1 MEFQKGERVF
11 LNFETGGVEKTDQ
24 QPGFEPEPESEP
36 AALPAFDFVGDILE
50 RDPSSAAPPVAPS
63 FKPNTTGFPAH
74 KKRTPR
80 VSAFKQRRTANEQ
93 QTAPAPAPAPKAQDA
108 SSLHSAPP
116 PRAKFDPDDERRA
129 IDEENQRRLDSMS
142 EAEIEEERREL
153 MANLD
158 PALIQ
163 RLLNRSNT
171 DAGGS
176 EPQSQ
181 SLGGQAQPTKV
192 EHADAEFAIQHRL
205 FQSNLDDGSNA
216 QQEWPEDRMEKP
228 ESTMPTEDAKSGP
241 PMKEPSSKKVAFAAS
256 VDEKEEEAENVG
268 PRTEEPTTSASTSTS
283 TSTSATHTH
292 GEEATGS
299 LHFPPTPQ
307 PPDLDPND
315 PDFLKNM
322 HAKYFPS
329 LPYNPSTVE
338 WMKPV
343 DPTDKSSPYHPSQT
357 ALNASELR
365 FDFKGTLLAPSIA
378 REIPTNRGLHH
389 HADAPEAAGYTIP
402 ELAVTARS
410 AVPAQRCMA
419 YQTLGRILYRLGQ
432 GEFGVEKPRQET
444 DGPVKVAT
452 NPDDEGDEVTEDDD
466 VGHYMAAG
474 LWQCIED
481 GRVIETMTEEANRE
495 KGHLTARTFAQE
507 ALWNWRRGGGRQRHA
522 V

>member
-11 LNFETGGVEKTDQ
+11 LNFETGGVERTHQ
-24 QPGFEPEPESEP
+24 NPENEPEPP
-36 AALPAFDFVGDILE
+36 VIPAFDFVGDILE
-50 RDPSSAAPPVAPS
+50 RNPATAAPPVAPS
-63 FKPNTTGFPAH
+63 FKSNTTGFPAH

-80 VSAFKQRRTANEQ
+80 VSAFKQRRAANEQ
-93 QTAPAPAPAPKAQDA
+93 QAAPIPKAQDA
-108 SSLHSAPP
+108 STLHSAPP
-116 PRAKFDPDDERRA
+116 PRAKFEADDERRA
-129 IDEENQRRLDSMS
+129 IDEENQRRLDMMS
-142 EAEIEEERREL
+142 EEEIEEERREL

-163 RLLNRSNT
+163 RLLNRHNVE
-171 DAGGS
+171 AGS
-176 EPQSQ
+176 SQQQHETTEEPKKSTETRQTE
-181 SLGGQAQPTKV
+181 PEYKITR
-192 EHADAEFAIQHRL
+192 RL
-205 FQSNLDDGSNA
+205 FESNIEDGSNE
-216 QQEWPEDRMEKP
+216 QQQWPEDKVET
-228 ESTMPTEDAKSGP
+228 S
-241 PMKEPSSKKVAFAAS
+241 EPAASVQEPVKTASSKKVSFAAEE
-256 VDEKEEEAENVG
+256 DEEV
-268 PRTEEPTTSASTSTS
+268 TTSQAPENTTAPS
-283 TSTSATHTH
+283 HTH
-292 GEEATGS
+292 ADEATGS
-299 LHFPPTPQ
+299 LHFPLIPQ

-315 PDFLKNM
+315 PNFLENM

-378 REIPTNRGLHH
+378 REIPTNKGLHH

-410 AVPAQRCMA
+410 AVAAQRCMA

-432 GEFGVEKPRQET
+432 GEFGEEKPKQET
-444 DGPVKVAT
+444 DGPVRMAT
-452 NPDDEGDEVTEDDD
+452 NPDEEDSEVEDED

-474 LWQCIED
+474 LWKCIED
-481 GRVIETMTEEANRE
+481 GRVIETMTEEANKER
-495 KGHLTARTFAQE
+495 GHLTAKTFAQE
-507 ALWNWRRGGGRQRHA
+507 ALWNWRRGGGRKRHA

>member
-11 LNFETGGVEKTDQ
+11 LNFETGGVEKADQ
-24 QPGFEPEPESEP
+24 EPQPEPSV
-36 AALPAFDFVGDILE
+36 LPAFDFVGDILE
-50 RDPSSAAPPVAPS
+50 RNPSAAAPPVAPS
-63 FKPNTTGFPAH
+63 FKANTTGFPAH

-80 VSAFKQRRTANEQ
+80 VSAFKQRRAATELQPTA
-93 QTAPAPAPAPKAQDA
+93 APKAQDA
-108 SSLHSAPP
+108 STLHSAPP
-116 PRAKFDPDDERRA
+116 PRARFDPDDERRA
-129 IDEENQRRLDSMS
+129 IDEENQRRLDSMT
-142 EAEIEEERREL
+142 EEEIEEERREL

-163 RLLNRSNT
+163 RLLNRSNIEAESNNQLHQPVGEPT
-171 DAGGS
+171 PSKTRHS
-176 EPQSQ
+176 EP
-181 SLGGQAQPTKV
+181 
-192 EHADAEFAIQHRL
+192 EFALQRRL
-205 FQSNLDDGSNA
+205 FESNIDDGSNE
-216 QQEWPEDRMEKP
+216 QQQWPEDKVETSEP
-228 ESTMPTEDAKSGP
+228 IVQTVEAK
-241 PMKEPSSKKVAFAAS
+241 KEPEVKVSSSKKVSFAAP
-256 VDEKEEEAENVG
+256 DENEENADAG
-268 PRTEEPTTSASTSTS
+268 SRATEGTSTVPP
-283 TSTSATHTH
+283 HTH
-292 GEEATGS
+292 DGEVTGS

-307 PPDLDPND
+307 PPDLDPDD
-315 PDFLKNM
+315 PDFLENL
-322 HAKYFPS
+322 HSKYFPS

-338 WMKPV
+338 WMRPV
-343 DPTDKSSPYHPSQT
+343 DPSDKSSPYHPSQN

-365 FDFKGTLLAPSIA
+365 FDFKGTLLAPSVA
-378 REIPTNRGLHH
+378 REIPTNKGLHH

-432 GEFGVEKPRQET
+432 GEFGLEKPKQET

-452 NPDDEGDEVTEDDD
+452 NPDEDEDEVAEDED

-507 ALWNWRRGGGRQRHA
+507 ALWNWRRGGGRKRHA

>member
-24 QPGFEPEPESEP
+24 NPEPESSVI
-36 AALPAFDFVGDILE
+36 PAFDFVGDILE
-50 RDPSSAAPPVAPS
+50 RNSISAAPPVAPS

-80 VSAFKQRRTANEQ
+80 VSAFKQQRAAKEQ
-93 QTAPAPAPAPKAQDA
+93 QATPAPKAQDA
-108 SSLHSAPP
+108 STLHSAPP
-116 PRAKFDPDDERRA
+116 PRAKFDPNDERRA
-129 IDEENQRRLDSMS
+129 IDEENQRRLDAMS
-142 EAEIEEERREL
+142 EEEIEEERREL

-163 RLLNRSNT
+163 RLLNRSNV
-171 DAGGS
+171 DAGS
-176 EPQSQ
+176 DQQLRRPAEEPDE
-181 SLGGQAQPTKV
+181 SLETRRDEP
-192 EHADAEFAIQHRL
+192 ESAIQRRL
-205 FQSNLDDGSNA
+205 FQSNIDDGSNE
-216 QQEWPEDRMEKP
+216 QQQWPEDKVDTSE
-228 ESTMPTEDAKSGP
+228 PTSSAREINREPTAKV
-241 PMKEPSSKKVAFAAS
+241 PSSKKVSFAAP
-256 VDEKEEEAENVG
+256 DEQEDREEV
-268 PRTEEPTTSASTSTS
+268 TTSQGLEAGQSQTTS
-283 TSTSATHTH
+283 SAPSHTH
-292 GEEATGS
+292 GEGATGL

-329 LPYNPSTVE
+329 LPYNPSTLA
-338 WMKPV
+338 WMTPV
-343 DPTDKSSPYHPSQT
+343 DPADKSSPYHPSQT

-365 FDFKGTLLAPSIA
+365 FDFKGTLLAPSVA
-378 REIPTNRGLHH
+378 REIPTNKGLHH

-432 GEFGVEKPRQET
+432 GEFGVERPKQET
-444 DGPVKVAT
+444 DGPVRVAT
-452 NPDDEGDEVTEDDD
+452 NPDEEEDGEVEDED

-481 GRVIETMTEEANRE
+481 GRVIETMTEEANKE

-507 ALWNWRRGGGRQRHA
+507 ALWNWRRGGGRKRHA

>member
-11 LNFETGGVEKTDQ
+11 LNFETGGVEKVDQ
-24 QPGFEPEPESEP
+24 EPQPEP
-36 AALPAFDFVGDILE
+36 AVLPAFDFIGDILE
-50 RDPSSAAPPVAPS
+50 RDPSTTAPPVAPS

-80 VSAFKQRRTANEQ
+80 VSAFKQWRAANEQ
-93 QTAPAPAPAPKAQDA
+93 QATTTPKAHDA

-116 PRAKFDPDDERRA
+116 PRARFNPDDERRA
-129 IDEENQRRLDSMS
+129 IDEENQHRLDAMS
-142 EAEIEEERREL
+142 EEEIEEERREL
-153 MANLD
+153 FANLD

-171 DAGGS
+171 DTGS
-176 EPQSQ
+176 DQQPRQVEEPRQSAETQ
-181 SLGGQAQPTKV
+181 HV
-192 EHADAEFAIQHRL
+192 EVESALQRRL
-205 FQSNLDDGSNA
+205 FQSNIDDGSNEQQQWPGDVIEPSEPAVPA
-216 QQEWPEDRMEKP
+216 QE
-228 ESTMPTEDAKSGP
+228 T
-241 PMKEPSSKKVAFAAS
+241 KEEPSVKVQSSKKVSFAEQKDGEVA
-256 VDEKEEEAENVG
+256 
-268 PRTEEPTTSASTSTS
+268 TSQTSESTSTVPS
-283 TSTSATHTH
+283 HTH
-292 GEEATGS
+292 GEEASGS
-299 LHFPPTPQ
+299 LHFAPTPQ

-315 PDFLKNM
+315 PDFLQNL

-343 DPTDKSSPYHPSQT
+343 DPTDKSSPYHPSQN

-365 FDFKGTLLAPSIA
+365 FDFKGTLLAPSVA
-378 REIPTNRGLHH
+378 REIPTNKGLHH

-410 AVPAQRCMA
+410 AVAAQRCMA

-432 GEFGVEKPRQET
+432 GEFGTEKPQQET

-452 NPDDEGDEVTEDDD
+452 NPDEEDEVAEDDD

-507 ALWNWRRGGGRQRHA
+507 ALWNWRRGGGRKRHA

>member
-11 LNFETGGVEKTDQ
+11 LNFETGGVEKVNQ
-24 QPGFEPEPESEP
+24 EPEPEP
-36 AALPAFDFVGDILE
+36 QVLPAFDFVGDILE
-50 RDPSSAAPPVAPS
+50 RDPSTAAPPVAPS
-63 FKPNTTGFPAH
+63 FKPSTSGFPAH

-80 VSAFKQRRTANEQ
+80 VSAFKQRRAANEQ
-93 QTAPAPAPAPKAQDA
+93 QPTPAPNARDA
-108 SSLHSAPP
+108 STLHSAPP
-116 PRAKFDPDDERRA
+116 PRARFDPDDERRA
-129 IDEENQRRLDSMS
+129 IDEENQHRLDTMS

-153 MANLD
+153 LANLD

-163 RLLNRSNT
+163 RLLNRSNVE
-171 DAGGS
+171 AGS
-176 EPQSQ
+176 HQSPLQTREEPK
-181 SLGGQAQPTKV
+181 ATTTEP
-192 EHADAEFAIQHRL
+192 EFAIQRRL
-205 FQSNLDDGSNA
+205 FESSIDDGSNA
-216 QQEWPEDRMEKP
+216 QQQWPEDKADVP
-228 ESTMPTEDAKSGP
+228 EPTTLTADT
-241 PMKEPSSKKVAFAAS
+241 KEEPVVKTSSSKKVAFAAS
-256 VDEKEEEAENVG
+256 VDREEED
-268 PRTEEPTTSASTSTS
+268 RDTTSQSRDADPDAPSSTTP
-283 TSTSATHTH
+283 THTH

-299 LHFPPTPQ
+299 LHFPATPQ

-315 PDFLKNM
+315 PEFLKNM

-338 WMKPV
+338 WMKPI
-343 DPTDKSSPYHPSQT
+343 DPADKSSPYHPSQT

-378 REIPTNRGLHH
+378 RDLPTNQGLHH

-432 GEFGVEKPRQET
+432 GEFGVEKPKQET

-452 NPDDEGDEVTEDDD
+452 NPDDEGEEIEDEDD

-474 LWQCIED
+474 LWQCVED
-481 GRVIETMTEEANRE
+481 GRVIETLTEEANRN

-507 ALWNWRRGGGRQRHA
+507 ALWNWRRGGGRKRHA

>member
-11 LNFETGGVEKTDQ
+11 LNFETGGVEKVDQ
-24 QPGFEPEPESEP
+24 EPEPQPEP
-36 AALPAFDFVGDILE
+36 SPLPAFDFVGDILE
-50 RDPSSAAPPVAPS
+50 RDPSEAAPPVAPS
-63 FKPNTTGFPAH
+63 FKANATGFPAH

-80 VSAFKQRRTANEQ
+80 VSAFKQRRAASEQ
-93 QTAPAPAPAPKAQDA
+93 QPKAVPKAQDA

-116 PRAKFDPDDERRA
+116 PRARFDPDDERRA
-129 IDEENQRRLDSMS
+129 IDEENQRRLDAMT
-142 EAEIEEERREL
+142 EEEIEEERREL
-153 MANLD
+153 MAGLD

-163 RLLNRSNT
+163 RLLNRSNIEAQS
-171 DAGGS
+171 DHQLHRPAKEPALS
-176 EPQSQ
+176 ETQQNDP
-181 SLGGQAQPTKV
+181 
-192 EHADAEFAIQHRL
+192 EFALTRRL
-205 FQSNLDDGSNA
+205 FESNMDDGSNE
-216 QQEWPEDRMEKP
+216 QQQWPEDKVETAKP
-228 ESTMPTEDAKSGP
+228 IAQALGT
-241 PMKEPSSKKVAFAAS
+241 KEEPVVKASSSKKVSFAAP
-256 VDEKEEEAENVG
+256 DEQEQDEDAV
-268 PRTEEPTTSASTSTS
+268 PRMTEGTSTES
-283 TSTSATHTH
+283 PHTH
-292 GEEATGS
+292 DGEAIGS

-307 PPDLDPND
+307 PPDLDPDD
-315 PDFLKNM
+315 PNFLENL
-322 HAKYFPS
+322 HTKYFPS

-343 DPTDKSSPYHPSQT
+343 DPSDKSSPYHPSQN

-378 REIPTNRGLHH
+378 REIPTNKGLHH

-432 GEFGVEKPRQET
+432 GEFGVEKPKQET

-452 NPDDEGDEVTEDDD
+452 NPDEDEDDVAEDDD

-481 GRVIETMTEEANRE
+481 GRVIETMTEEANRAR
-495 KGHLTARTFAQE
+495 GHLTAKTFAQE
-507 ALWNWRRGGGRQRHA
+507 ALWNWRRGGGRTRHA

>member
-24 QPGFEPEPESEP
+24 DHEPEPTVI
-36 AALPAFDFVGDILE
+36 PAFNLAGDIIE
-50 RDPSSAAPPVAPS
+50 RDPASAAPPVAPS
-63 FKPNTTGFPAH
+63 FKTNTTGFPAH

-80 VSAFKQRRTANEQ
+80 VSAFKQKRAAAEQ
-93 QTAPAPAPAPKAQDA
+93 QAAAAPKAQNA
-108 SSLHSAPP
+108 SSLHNAPP

-129 IDEENQRRLDSMS
+129 IDEENKRRLDAMS
-142 EAEIEEERREL
+142 EEEIEEERREL

-163 RLLNRSNT
+163 RLLARSSA
-171 DAGGS
+171 DEGS
-176 EPQSQ
+176 SVQQRQPVQEPSVATGTR
-181 SLGGQAQPTKV
+181 LV
-192 EHADAEFAIQHRL
+192 EPRSKIENRL
-205 FQSNLDDGSNA
+205 FESNLDDGSNE
-216 QQEWPEDRMEKP
+216 QRQWPEDKVEASEP
-228 ESTMPTEDAKSGP
+228 AQNTEANPTTKAEG
-241 PMKEPSSKKVAFAAS
+241 SKRVAFAAP
-256 VDEKEEEAENVG
+256 KEEDV
-268 PRTEEPTTSASTSTS
+268 EEITTSQPPETTSTAS
-283 TSTSATHTH
+283 SHTH
-292 GEEATGS
+292 NEEATGS
-299 LHFPPTPQ
+299 LHFPPIPQ

-315 PDFLKNM
+315 PNFLENM

-329 LPYNPSTVE
+329 LPYNPATVD
-338 WMKPV
+338 WMKPI
-343 DPTDKSSPYHPSQT
+343 DPADKSSPYHPSRT
-357 ALNASELR
+357 TLNASELR
-365 FDFKGTLLAPSIA
+365 FDFKGTLLAPSVA
-378 REIPTNRGLHH
+378 REIPTNKGLHH

-432 GEFGVEKPRQET
+432 GEYGVEKPRQQT
-444 DGPVKVAT
+444 DGPVRVAT
-452 NPDDEGDEVTEDDD
+452 NPDAEDEDDEADEED

>member
-24 QPGFEPEPESEP
+24 GPGPESEAEHP
-36 AALPAFDFVGDILE
+36 ALPAFDFVGDILE
-50 RDPSSAAPPVAPS
+50 RDPSLAAPPVAPS

-74 KKRTPR
+74 KKRIPR

-93 QTAPAPAPAPKAQDA
+93 QASSAPEAQDA

-116 PRAKFDPDDERRA
+116 PRARYDPDDERRA

-163 RLLNRSNT
+163 MLLKRSSA

-176 EPQSQ
+176 HPQSQ
-181 SLGGQAQPTKV
+181 PKEEPAQAT
-192 EHADAEFAIQHRL
+192 ETEDADPESAIIRPL

-216 QQEWPEDRMEKP
+216 LQEWPEDRVENSG
-228 ESTMPTEDAKSGP
+228 STLPTEEAGNDPVAKAS
-241 PMKEPSSKKVAFAAS
+241 SSKKVAFAAT
-256 VDEKEEEAENVG
+256 VDEGKEDAEDVVSQL
-268 PRTEEPTTSASTSTS
+268 RDATTTTQ
-283 TSTSATHTH
+283 THTH

-299 LHFPPTPQ
+299 LHFPPIPQ

-315 PDFLKNM
+315 PNFLENM

-343 DPTDKSSPYHPSQT
+343 DPADKSSPYHPSQT

-365 FDFKGTLLAPSIA
+365 FDFKGTLLAPSVA
-378 REIPTNRGLHH
+378 REIPTNKGLHH
-389 HADAPEAAGYTIP
+389 HASAPEAAGYTIS

-410 AVPAQRCMA
+410 AVPAQRCVA

-432 GEFGVEKPRQET
+432 GEFGEEKPKQET
-444 DGPVKVAT
+444 DGPVRVVAT
-452 NPDDEGDEVTEDDD
+452 SPDEEGEEVAEDDD

-481 GRVIETMTEEANRE
+481 GRVIETLTEEANRQ

-507 ALWNWRRGGGRQRHA
+507 ALWNWRRGGGRKRHA

>member
-24 QPGFEPEPESEP
+24 NHEPEPELP
-36 AALPAFDFVGDILE
+36 AIPAFDFVGDILE
-50 RDPSSAAPPVAPS
+50 RDPATAAPPVAPT
-63 FKPNTTGFPAH
+63 FRPNTTGFPSH

-80 VSAFKQRRTANEQ
+80 VSAFKQRRAANEQ
-93 QTAPAPAPAPKAQDA
+93 QAASTPKAQDA
-108 SSLHSAPP
+108 STLHSAPP
-116 PRAKFDPDDERRA
+116 PRAKFEHDDERRA
-129 IDEENQRRLDSMS
+129 IDEENQRRLDMMS
-142 EAEIEEERREL
+142 GEEIEEERREL

-163 RLLNRSNT
+163 RLLNRHNVET
-171 DAGGS
+171 GS
-176 EPQSQ
+176 SQQQRETSEEPK
-181 SLGGQAQPTKV
+181 KV
-192 EHADAEFAIQHRL
+192 TEIQQTEPEYKLTRRL
-205 FQSNLDDGSNA
+205 FESNIDDGSNE
-216 QQEWPEDRMEKP
+216 QQQWPEDKIEAQEP
-228 ESTMPTEDAKSGP
+228 VASVQESRTELSKAA
-241 PMKEPSSKKVAFAAS
+241 SSKKMFFAAEE
-256 VDEKEEEAENVG
+256 DEEEV
-268 PRTEEPTTSASTSTS
+268 TTSRTPEDTTTPSQ
-283 TSTSATHTH
+283 THA
-292 GEEATGS
+292 EEATGS
-299 LHFPPTPQ
+299 LHFPPIPQ

-315 PDFLKNM
+315 PDFLENM

-357 ALNASELR
+357 ALNATELR

-378 REIPTNRGLHH
+378 REIPTNKGLHH
-389 HADAPEAAGYTIP
+389 HAGAPEAAGYTIP

-432 GEFGVEKPRQET
+432 GEFGQEKPKQET
-444 DGPVKVAT
+444 DGPVRLAT
-452 NPDDEGDEVTEDDD
+452 NPEEEDSEVEDDD

-474 LWQCIED
+474 LWKCIED
-481 GRVIETMTEEANRE
+481 GRVIETMTEEANKER
-495 KGHLTARTFAQE
+495 GHLTAKTFAQE
-507 ALWNWRRGGGRQRHA
+507 ALWNWRRGGGRKRHA

>member
-24 QPGFEPEPESEP
+24 GPGLEPEVEHP
-36 AALPAFDFVGDILE
+36 ALPAFDFVGDILE
-50 RDPSSAAPPVAPS
+50 RDPSFAAPPTAPS
-63 FKPNTTGFPAH
+63 FKPSTTGFPAH

-93 QTAPAPAPAPKAQDA
+93 QASLAPKAQDG

-116 PRAKFDPDDERRA
+116 PRARFDPDDERRA

-163 RLLNRSNT
+163 RLLNRSSA

-176 EPQSQ
+176 HTQSQ
-181 SLGGQAQPTKV
+181 LTEKPVQSTKI
-192 EHADAEFAIQHRL
+192 EDGDPESAITRPL

-216 QQEWPEDRMEKP
+216 LQEWPEDRV
-228 ESTMPTEDAKSGP
+228 ESSEPTLPIAEAANEPVAKA
-241 PMKEPSSKKVAFAAS
+241 PSSKKVAFAAS
-256 VDEKEEEAENVG
+256 VDQEEEEAEDIVSQL
-268 PRTEEPTTSASTSTS
+268 RDATTASSTTSI
-283 TSTSATHTH
+283 HTH

-299 LHFPPTPQ
+299 LHFPPIPQ

-315 PDFLKNM
+315 PNFLENM

-338 WMKPV
+338 WMKPI
-343 DPTDKSSPYHPSQT
+343 DPSDKSSPYHPSQT

-365 FDFKGTLLAPSIA
+365 FDFKGSLLAPSTA
-378 REIPTNRGLHH
+378 REIPTNKGLHH

-432 GEFGVEKPRQET
+432 GEFGVEKPKQET
-444 DGPVKVAT
+444 DGPVRVVT
-452 NPDDEGDEVTEDDD
+452 DPDEEGEEVTEDDD

-474 LWQCIED
+474 LWKCIED
-481 GRVIETMTEEANRE
+481 GRVIETLTEEANKQ

-507 ALWNWRRGGGRQRHA
+507 ALWNWRRGGGRKRHA

>member
-24 QPGFEPEPESEP
+24 GPGSGPEPEVEP
-36 AALPAFDFVGDILE
+36 PALPAFDFVGDILE

-93 QTAPAPAPAPKAQDA
+93 QASPAPKSQDA
-108 SSLHSAPP
+108 SSLSSAPP

-129 IDEENQRRLDSMS
+129 IHEENQRRLDSMS

-163 RLLNRSNT
+163 MLLKRSNA

-176 EPQSQ
+176 HPQSQ
-181 SLGGQAQPTKV
+181 SQSTDKSAQYT
-192 EHADAEFAIQHRL
+192 ETEDADPESAIIRPL

-216 QQEWPEDRMEKP
+216 LQEWPEDKV
-228 ESTMPTEDAKSGP
+228 ESSGPTLPTEEAGHEPVAKA
-241 PMKEPSSKKVAFAAS
+241 PSSKKVAFAAS
-256 VDEKEEEAENVG
+256 VDEEEEEDEDIVSQLRDA
-268 PRTEEPTTSASTSTS
+268 TTASST
-283 TSTSATHTH
+283 TPTHTH

-299 LHFPPTPQ
+299 LHFPPIPQ

-315 PDFLKNM
+315 PNFLENM

-338 WMKPV
+338 WMKPI

-365 FDFKGTLLAPSIA
+365 FDFKGTLLAPSTA
-378 REIPTNRGLHH
+378 REIPTNKGLHH
-389 HADAPEAAGYTIP
+389 HADAPEAAGYTIA

-432 GEFGVEKPRQET
+432 GEFGEERPKQET
-444 DGPVKVAT
+444 DGPVRVVAT
-452 NPDDEGDEVTEDDD
+452 TPDDDEGEEVTEDDD

-474 LWQCIED
+474 LWKCIED
-481 GRVIETMTEEANRE
+481 GRVIETLTEEANKQ

-507 ALWNWRRGGGRQRHA
+507 ALWNWRRGGGRKRHA

>member
-24 QPGFEPEPESEP
+24 NPELEPEPSVI
-36 AALPAFDFVGDILE
+36 PAFDFVGDILE
-50 RDPSSAAPPVAPS
+50 RNPATAAPPVAPS

-80 VSAFKQRRTANEQ
+80 VSAFKQRRAANEQ
-93 QTAPAPAPAPKAQDA
+93 QAAQPPKAQDA
-108 SSLHSAPP
+108 STLHSAPP
-116 PRAKFDPDDERRA
+116 PRAKFEPDDERRA
-129 IDEENQRRLDSMS
+129 IDEENQRRLDMMS
-142 EAEIEEERREL
+142 EEEIEEERREL

-163 RLLNRSNT
+163 RLLNRHT
-171 DAGGS
+171 VEAGSS
-176 EPQSQ
+176 EQQREPVV
-181 SLGGQAQPTKV
+181 APNKPAAT
-192 EHADAEFAIQHRL
+192 QHTESEYKITRRL
-205 FQSNLDDGSNA
+205 FESSIDDGSNA
-216 QQEWPEDRMEKP
+216 QQQWPEDKV
-228 ESTMPTEDAKSGP
+228 
-241 PMKEPSSKKVAFAAS
+241 EPSEPAVLAQVPAEEPATKASSSKKVSFAAQEDG
-256 VDEKEEEAENVG
+256 DEIATSQVPENTMPPSHAHVEEA
-268 PRTEEPTTSASTSTS
+268 P
-283 TSTSATHTH
+283 
-292 GEEATGS
+292 GS
-299 LHFPPTPQ
+299 LHFPPVPQ

-315 PDFLKNM
+315 PNFLENM

-343 DPTDKSSPYHPSQT
+343 DPTDKTSPYHPSQT

-378 REIPTNRGLHH
+378 REIPTNKGLHH
-389 HADAPEAAGYTIP
+389 HADAPEAAGYTIS

-432 GEFGVEKPRQET
+432 GEFGTEKPKQET
-444 DGPVKVAT
+444 DGPVRLAT
-452 NPDDEGDEVTEDDD
+452 NPDEEDSEVEDDD
-466 VGHYMAAG
+466 VGHYMAVG
-474 LWQCIED
+474 LWKCIED
-481 GRVIETMTEEANRE
+481 GRVIETMTEEANKER
-495 KGHLTARTFAQE
+495 GHLTAKTFAQE
-507 ALWNWRRGGGRQRHA
+507 ALWNWRRGGGRKRHA

>member
-24 QPGFEPEPESEP
+24 NHEPELE
-36 AALPAFDFVGDILE
+36 LPTIPTFDFVGDILE
-50 RDPSSAAPPVAPS
+50 RDSATAAPPVAPS

-80 VSAFKQRRTANEQ
+80 VSAFKQRRAASEQ
-93 QTAPAPAPAPKAQDA
+93 QAAPTPKAQDA
-108 SSLHSAPP
+108 STLHNAPP
-116 PRAKFDPDDERRA
+116 PRAKFEPDDERRA
-129 IDEENQRRLDSMS
+129 IDEENQRKLDMMS
-142 EAEIEEERREL
+142 EEEIEEERREL

-163 RLLNRSNT
+163 RLLNRHNVE
-171 DAGGS
+171 AGGS
-176 EPQSQ
+176 QQQQRETTEGP
-181 SLGGQAQPTKV
+181 K
-192 EHADAEFAIQHRL
+192 DAAGTQLTEQEYKLTRRL
-205 FQSNLDDGSNA
+205 FESNIDDGSNE
-216 QQEWPEDRMEKP
+216 QQQWLEEKV
-228 ESTMPTEDAKSGP
+228 ETQ
-241 PMKEPSSKKVAFAAS
+241 EPVKPAGSKKVSFAAEED
-256 VDEKEEEAENVG
+256 DEEF
-268 PRTEEPTTSASTSTS
+268 TTSQAPDNTTATS
-283 TSTSATHTH
+283 HTH
-292 GEEATGS
+292 AEEATGS
-299 LHFPPTPQ
+299 LHFPPIPQ

-315 PDFLKNM
+315 PNFLESM

-357 ALNASELR
+357 ALNATELR

-378 REIPTNRGLHH
+378 REIPTNQGLHH

-432 GEFGVEKPRQET
+432 GEFGQEKPKQET
-444 DGPVKVAT
+444 DGPVRLAT
-452 NPDDEGDEVTEDDD
+452 NPEEEGSEAEDDD
-466 VGHYMAAG
+466 VGHYMAVG
-474 LWQCIED
+474 LWKCIED
-481 GRVIETMTEEANRE
+481 GRVIETMTEEANKER
-495 KGHLTARTFAQE
+495 GHLTAKTFAQE
-507 ALWNWRRGGGRQRHA
+507 ALWNWRRGGGRKRHA

>member
-24 QPGFEPEPESEP
+24 NPQPEPEPSVI
-36 AALPAFDFVGDILE
+36 PAFDFVGDILE
-50 RDPSSAAPPVAPS
+50 RNPASATPPVAPT
-63 FKPNTTGFPAH
+63 FKPSTTGFPAH

-80 VSAFKQRRTANEQ
+80 VSAFKQRRAANEQ
-93 QTAPAPAPAPKAQDA
+93 QATPAPKAQHA
-108 SSLHSAPP
+108 STLHSAPP
-116 PRAKFDPDDERRA
+116 PRARFEPDDERRA
-129 IDEENQRRLDSMS
+129 IDEENQRRLDAMS
-142 EAEIEEERREL
+142 EEEIEEERREL

-163 RLLNRSNT
+163 RLLNRHNVE
-171 DAGGS
+171 AGS
-176 EPQSQ
+176 SQQQREAAEEPKK
-181 SLGGQAQPTKV
+181 P
-192 EHADAEFAIQHRL
+192 AETQHTEPEFKITRRL
-205 FQSNLDDGSNA
+205 FESNMDDGSNE
-216 QQEWPEDRMEKP
+216 QQQWPEDKVETS
-228 ESTMPTEDAKSGP
+228 EPTVSAQQSKA
-241 PMKEPSSKKVAFAAS
+241 EPVTKASNSKKVSFAQPEEQE
-256 VDEKEEEAENVG
+256 DEEETTTAHAPEG
-268 PRTEEPTTSASTSTS
+268 SLPQTTSTAPS
-283 TSTSATHTH
+283 HTH
-292 GEEATGS
+292 ADEATGS
-299 LHFPPTPQ
+299 LHFPPIPQ

-315 PDFLKNM
+315 PDFLENM

-378 REIPTNRGLHH
+378 REIPTNKGLHH

-432 GEFGVEKPRQET
+432 GEFGVEKPKQET
-444 DGPVKVAT
+444 DGPVRLAT
-452 NPDDEGDEVTEDDD
+452 NPDEEDSEVEDED
-466 VGHYMAAG
+466 VGHYMAVG
-474 LWQCIED
+474 LWKCIED
-481 GRVIETMTEEANRE
+481 GRVIETMTEEANKE

-507 ALWNWRRGGGRQRHA
+507 ALWNWRRGGGRKRHA

>member
-1 MEFQKGERVF
+1 MNHKLRNMEFQKGERVF

-24 QPGFEPEPESEP
+24 EPQPEPSV
-36 AALPAFDFVGDILE
+36 LPAFDFVGDILE
-50 RDPSSAAPPVAPS
+50 RNPSSAAPPSAPS
-63 FKPNTTGFPAH
+63 FKANATGFPAH
-74 KKRTPR
+74 RKRTPR
-80 VSAFKQRRTANEQ
+80 VSAFKQRRAANELQ
-93 QTAPAPAPAPKAQDA
+93 PTAVPKAQDA

-116 PRAKFDPDDERRA
+116 PRARFDPNDERRA
-129 IDEENQRRLDSMS
+129 IDEENQRRLDNMT
-142 EAEIEEERREL
+142 EEEIEEERREL

-163 RLLNRSNT
+163 RLLNRSNIEAESNHQLHQPVEQLT
-171 DAGGS
+171 PS
-176 EPQSQ
+176 ETRTTEPELALQR
-181 SLGGQAQPTKV
+181 
-192 EHADAEFAIQHRL
+192 RL
-205 FQSNLDDGSNA
+205 FESNIDDGSNE
-216 QQEWPEDRMEKP
+216 QHQWPEDKVETP
-228 ESTMPTEDAKSGP
+228 EPTTQALETKEGP
-241 PMKEPSSKKVAFAAS
+241 ATKAPSSKKVSFAAP
-256 VDEKEEEAENVG
+256 DEQEDDEYAKPQTAEG
-268 PRTEEPTTSASTSTS
+268 TSTVPP
-283 TSTSATHTH
+283 HTH

-307 PPDLDPND
+307 PPDLDPDD
-315 PDFLKNM
+315 PDFLKNL
-322 HAKYFPS
+322 HTKYFPS

-343 DPTDKSSPYHPSQT
+343 DPTDKSSPYHPSQN

-365 FDFKGTLLAPSIA
+365 FDFKGTLLAPSVA
-378 REIPTNRGLHH
+378 REIPTNKGLHH

-432 GEFGVEKPRQET
+432 GEFGVEKPKQET

-452 NPDDEGDEVTEDDD
+452 VPDEDEDEVAEDDD

-474 LWQCIED
+474 LWQCIDD

-495 KGHLTARTFAQE
+495 RGHLTAKTFAQE
-507 ALWNWRRGGGRQRHA
+507 ALWNWRRGGGRKRHA

>member
-11 LNFETGGVEKTDQ
+11 LNFETGGVEKAEQ
-24 QPGFEPEPESEP
+24 NPEPEPPVIPSF
-36 AALPAFDFVGDILE
+36 AFAGDIVE
-50 RDPSSAAPPVAPS
+50 RDPASAAPPVAPS
-63 FKPNTTGFPAH
+63 FKTNTTGFPAH

-80 VSAFKQRRTANEQ
+80 VSAFKQKRAAAEQ
-93 QTAPAPAPAPKAQDA
+93 QAAAPKAQDA
-108 SSLHSAPP
+108 SSLHNAPP
-116 PRAKFDPDDERRA
+116 PRAKFDPNDERRA
-129 IDEENQRRLDSMS
+129 IDEENQRRLDAMS
-142 EAEIEEERREL
+142 EEEIEEERREL

-163 RLLNRSNT
+163 RLLARSNVEE
-171 DAGGS
+171 GS
-176 EPQSQ
+176 NDQQRQPAEDPVAATAPRHAEPR
-181 SLGGQAQPTKV
+181 TKI
-192 EHADAEFAIQHRL
+192 EERL
-205 FQSNLDDGSNA
+205 FESNLDDGSNERH
-216 QQEWPEDRMEKP
+216 QWPEDEPKTP
-228 ESTMPTEDAKSGP
+228 EPALPAPGTVAEHTTKAPST
-241 PMKEPSSKKVAFAAS
+241 KKVAFAAP
-256 VDEKEEEAENVG
+256 EEEDVEEVAASQ
-268 PRTEEPTTSASTSTS
+268 PTEPTLTAPS
-283 TSTSATHTH
+283 HTH
-292 GEEATGS
+292 DEEEATGS
-299 LHFPPTPQ
+299 LHFPPIPQ

-315 PDFLKNM
+315 PNFLENM

-343 DPTDKSSPYHPSQT
+343 DPADKSSPYHPSQT

-365 FDFKGTLLAPSIA
+365 FDFKGTLLAPSVA
-378 REIPTNRGLHH
+378 RDIPTNKGLHH

-432 GEFGVEKPRQET
+432 GEYGVEKPKQQT
-444 DGPVKVAT
+444 DGPVRLAT
-452 NPDDEGDEVTEDDD
+452 NPDAEDEDDEADEAD

-481 GRVIETMTEEANRE
+481 GRIIETMTEEANRE